1 MKICTVGIGRF
12 KSDNHADHVHEG
24 MMNNGLYSGNKWA
37 GIRKIYSLKTTFIFF
52 SEYIYKARM
61 GAPLK
66 QKMSTHRFQ
75 QKEYAT
81 IRCKIRQRNKYHRSF
96 SDNEQGTL
104 MVSRSTQ
111 SRGVN
116 SSHISN
122 TTDKAAKH
130 KTCSELYTN
139 LCENLEDLKNGIKDL
154 TSQIGITSPSHISA
168 FLDQANELISLRTLT
183 EDIKTAIE
191 KLEKE
196 IESTKM
202 SDYTSVQLKHKPND
216 SKTTTDTKRD
226 RNTIKES
233 VVILDDLN
241 RLHVFPQSTS
251 QILPFSSES
260 HFESLSSGACA
271 VSNESMSNELLRL
284 SSLSTFP
291 REIDISMTRLARAGF
306 YHSGN
311 SGETKCF
318 SCGIAYKW
326 TSGDDP
332 IAIHKKLS
340 PSCNLVNNVGTNHSS
355 VVENSIRVES
365 KPRHSTSVPSIGIS
379 IQQQVA
385 YNHKSTTTTAT
396 QSQTTTTSGL
406 NGAIS
411 TESEFKRET
420 SENRDATRTSKS
432 NQSSMH
438 ESQTNSSENKHI
450 VGNIEDAEAMT
461 VSKSQH
467 NNDYSTLGINIEKPR
482 YPNYAPLQVRISSY
496 QGWPSYLDQTP
507 RAMAMAGFLFAG
519 YHDYARCFFCGGG
532 LRNWEPG
539 DDPWVEHAR
548 WFPQCAFVK
557 QNKGETFI
565 QKVLKRQKEKVR
577 YTICLN
583 GCGL

>member
-1 MKICTVGIGRF
+1 MVNT
-12 KSDNHADHVHEG
+12 
-24 MMNNGLYSGNKWA
+24 GLYSGNKWT
-37 GIRKIYSLKTTFIFF
+37 GIRKIYSLKTTFKLF

-61 GAPLK
+61 GDPLK

-75 QKEYAT
+75 QEECAT
-81 IRCKIRQRNKYHRSF
+81 IRFKIRQRNKYHRSF
-96 SDNEQGTL
+96 SDNEQWTL

-111 SRGVN
+111 SGGTD
-116 SSHISN
+116 SSQISN

-139 LCENLEDLKNGIKDL
+139 LCENLKDLTNGIKDL

-168 FLDQANELISLRTLT
+168 FLDQANELISLRTHT

-233 VVILDDLN
+233 VVILDDLK

-251 QILPFSSES
+251 HILPFSSES
-260 HFESLSSGACA
+260 HLESLSSGACA
-271 VSNESMSNELLRL
+271 VISNESMSNELLRL

-318 SCGIAYKW
+318 SCGITYNKW
-326 TSGDDP
+326 KSVDDP

-385 YNHKSTTTTAT
+385 CNHKSTTTTAT
-396 QSQTTTTSGL
+396 QSKTATPSGE
-406 NGAIS
+406 NGATS

-420 SENRDATRTSKS
+420 SENRDATMTSKS

-438 ESQTNSSENKHI
+438 ESQTNSSEDRHI
-450 VGNIEDAEAMT
+450 VRNIEDAETVA

-467 NNDYSTLGINIEKPR
+467 NYDYSTLGINIEKPR

-519 YHDYARCFFCGGG
+519 FQDYARCFFCGGG

-557 QNKGETFI
+557 QNKGKTFI
-565 QKVLKRQKEKVR
+565 QKIL
-577 YTICLN
+577 
-583 GCGL
+583 

>member
-1 MKICTVGIGRF
+1 
-12 KSDNHADHVHEG
+12 
-24 MMNNGLYSGNKWA
+24 
-37 GIRKIYSLKTTFIFF
+37 
-52 SEYIYKARM
+52 M
-61 GAPLK
+61 GAPLH
-66 QKMSTHRFQ
+66 QQMSTHRFQ
-75 QKEYAT
+75 QEEYAT
-81 IRCKIRQRNKYHRSF
+81 IRRKIRQQNKYHRSF

-111 SRGVN
+111 SGGAN
-116 SSHISN
+116 SSQISN
-122 TTDKAAKH
+122 TTDKAVKH

-168 FLDQANELISLRTLT
+168 FLDQVNELISLRTHT
-183 EDIKTAIE
+183 EDMKTAIE

-202 SDYTSVQLKHKPND
+202 SDYTSVQLTHNMND
-216 SKTTTDTKRD
+216 SITHTDTKRD
-226 RNTIKES
+226 THTIKES
-233 VVILDDLN
+233 VVILEDLK

-251 QILPFSSES
+251 QILPFSLES
-260 HFESLSSGACA
+260 HLESLSSGACA

-306 YHSGN
+306 YHVGN
-311 SGETKCF
+311 SGDTTCF
-318 SCGIAYKW
+318 SCGIMYNKW
-326 TSGDDP
+326 KSGDDP

-340 PSCNLVNNVGTNHSS
+340 PSCNLVNNVGTN

-396 QSQTTTTSGL
+396 QSNTTTTSGE
-406 NGAIS
+406 NSATS

-420 SENRDATRTSKS
+420 SENRDATMTSKS

-438 ESQTNSSENKHI
+438 ESQTNSSEDRHI
-450 VGNIEDAEAMT
+450 VGNIEDAET
-461 VSKSQH
+461 VVVSKSQH
-467 NNDYSTLGINIEKPR
+467 NYDYSTLGINIEKPR

-519 YHDYARCFFCGGG
+519 CQDYARCFFCGGG

>member
-1 MKICTVGIGRF
+1 
-12 KSDNHADHVHEG
+12 
-24 MMNNGLYSGNKWA
+24 
-37 GIRKIYSLKTTFIFF
+37 
-52 SEYIYKARM
+52 M
-61 GAPLK
+61 GDPLK

-75 QKEYAT
+75 QEECAT
-81 IRCKIRQRNKYHRSF
+81 IRLKIRQRNKYHRSF
-96 SDNEQGTL
+96 SDNEQWTL

-111 SRGVN
+111 SGGAN
-116 SSHISN
+116 SSQISN

-139 LCENLEDLKNGIKDL
+139 LCENLKDLTNGIKDL

-168 FLDQANELISLRTLT
+168 FLDQANELLSLRTHT

-233 VVILDDLN
+233 VVILDDLK

-260 HFESLSSGACA
+260 HLESLSSGACA
-271 VSNESMSNELLRL
+271 VISNESMSNELLRL

-318 SCGIAYKW
+318 SCGITYNKW
-326 TSGDDP
+326 KSGDDP

-396 QSQTTTTSGL
+396 QSNTTTTSGE
-406 NGAIS
+406 NVATS

-420 SENRDATRTSKS
+420 SENRDATMTSKS

-438 ESQTNSSENKHI
+438 ESQTNSSEDRHI
-450 VGNIEDAEAMT
+450 VGNIEDAETVA

-467 NNDYSTLGINIEKPR
+467 NYDYSTLGINIEKPR

-507 RAMAMAGFLFAG
+507 RAMAMAGFFFAG
-519 YHDYARCFFCGGG
+519 CQDYARCFFCGGG